1 MKTKIPVTYCVGV
14 TIQAVLF
21 AAFWCLAAIIPF
33 VLIPLLLVH
42 FS

>member
-1 MKTKIPVTYCVGV
+1 MKTKIPVTYRAAVS
-14 TIQAVLF
+14 IQALVF
-21 AAFWCLAAIIPF
+21 ALLWTVMAIVPF